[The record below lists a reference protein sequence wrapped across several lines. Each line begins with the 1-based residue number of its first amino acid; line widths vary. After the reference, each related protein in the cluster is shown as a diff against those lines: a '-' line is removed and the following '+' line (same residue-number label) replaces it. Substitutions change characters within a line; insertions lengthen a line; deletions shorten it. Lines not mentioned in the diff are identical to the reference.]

1 MPVPKINLLFIS
13 SVLEEWDTR
22 YENWD
27 DAASVFVVVVVVVV
41 VAIGVHFEL
50 LHTNRR
56 LLRLKIGIYWSDT
69 EKKFTTLGI
78 LIRKDFF
85 IYPMKTLNTWFN
97 NRFNKSSLL
106 MQCNK
111 NVFPVLMAQWIR
123 EFWSNEEKHN
133 HSVLWCKKYHLISFP
148 LFICRLNCIHLFR
161 FRGTSGIDIALD
173 KVDID
178 QCPQPDNAKEPNVFA
193 GSARCKPETTK
204 VTVVNKR
211 QN

>member
-1 MPVPKINLLFIS
+1 M
-13 SVLEEWDTR
+13 R
-22 YENWD
+22 YE
-27 DAASVFVVVVVVVV
+27 
-41 VAIGVHFEL
+41 IREL
-50 LHTNRR
+50 RWRCFGFRCCCCCCCGHWSTFWITAHISTFTTAQNRNVSKWHR
-56 LLRLKIGIYWSDT
+56 KKI
-69 EKKFTTLGI
+69 TTLGI
-78 LIRKDFF
+78 LIRKDYF
-85 IYPMKTLNTWFN
+85 IYPMKPLNAWFN

>member
-1 MPVPKINLLFIS
+1 MHVPKINLLFIS

-22 YENWD
+22 YANWD

-41 VAIGVHFEL
+41 AIGVHFEL
-50 LHTNRR
+50 MHTNRR
-56 LLRLKIGIYWSDT
+56 LLRLKIGMYWSDT
-69 EKKFTTLGI
+69 EKKITTLGI

-123 EFWSNEEKHN
+123 EFWSNEEKTIIRCCDVKSIIWYPFLYLFADLIAYTF
-133 HSVLWCKKYHLISFP
+133 SVLE
-148 LFICRLNCIHLFR
+148 
-161 FRGTSGIDIALD
+161 A
-173 KVDID
+173 
-178 QCPQPDNAKEPNVFA
+178 QAA
-193 GSARCKPETTK
+193 
-204 VTVVNKR
+204 
-211 QN
+211 

>member
-1 MPVPKINLLFIS
+1 M
-13 SVLEEWDTR
+13 
-22 YENWD
+22 
-27 DAASVFVVVVVVVV
+27 
-41 VAIGVHFEL
+41 
-50 LHTNRR
+50 
-56 LLRLKIGIYWSDT
+56 LLRFSLLLLLLLLLLWPLEYILNYCTQIDVYHGSKSECIEVTPKKKI
-69 EKKFTTLGI
+69 TTLGI

-123 EFWSNEEKHN
+123 KFWSNEEKHN